1 MFYIIF
7 DFCMAAIML
16 LFGMGFYKSGGK
28 AADYLSG
35 YNMRSADE
43 RRKYD
48 EDAMCKAYGK
58 RMMYMSIPFLIGISI
73 DCRYPGIGCLIAW
86 GIWLVLFILLL
97 IERHKSTVYK
107 GLHRVGI

>member
-1 MFYIIF
+1 
-7 DFCMAAIML
+7 MAAIML
-16 LFGMGFYKSGGK
+16 LFGIWFYKSGGK

-48 EDAMCKAYGK
+48 EDAMCKK
-58 RMMYMSIPFLIGISI
+58 RMMYMSIPFLIGIAI

-86 GIWLVLFILLL
+86 GMWLVLFILLL
-97 IERHKSTVYK
+97 IERHK
-107 GLHRVGI
+107 REQ

>member
-16 LFGMGFYKSGGK
+16 LFGIWFYKSGGK

-58 RMMYMSIPFLIGISI
+58 RMMYMSIPFLIGN
-73 DCRYPGIGCLIAW
+73 
-86 GIWLVLFILLL
+86 WLSHRMGDVAC
-97 IERHKSTVYK
+97 SVYSAAY
-107 GLHRVGI
+107 

>member
-7 DFCMAAIML
+7 DFCMAVIML
-16 LFGMGFYKSGGK
+16 LFGIGFYKSGGK
-28 AADYLSG
+28 AADYLTG

-58 RMMYMSIPFLIGISI
+58 RMITDCMIILRTIEFLSILIN
-73 DCRYPGIGCLIAW
+73 
-86 GIWLVLFILLL
+86 LVG
-97 IERHKSTVYK
+97 STMDDT
-107 GLHRVGI
+107 I

>member
-1 MFYIIF
+1 
-7 DFCMAAIML
+7 ML
-16 LFGMGFYKSGGK
+16 LFGIWFYKYGGK

-58 RMMYMSIPFLIGISI
+58 RMMVMSLPFIVGIII
-73 DCRYPGIGCLIAW
+73 DIQYQGTGCLIAW
-86 GIWLVLFILLL
+86 MIWLIMFISLL
-97 IERHKSTVYK
+97 IDRHK
-107 GLHRVGI
+107 RER

>member
-1 MFYIIF
+1 
-7 DFCMAAIML
+7 ML
-16 LFGMGFYKSGGK
+16 LFGIWFYKSGGK

-58 RMMYMSIPFLIGISI
+58 RMMYMSIPFLIGIAM
-73 DCRYPGIGCLIAW
+73 DFRYPN
-86 GIWLVLFILLL
+86 WLSHRMGDVAC
-97 IERHKSTVYK
+97 SVYSAAY
-107 GLHRVGI
+107 

>member
-16 LFGMGFYKSGGK
+16 LFGIWFYKSGGK

-43 RRKYD
+43 CRKYD

-58 RMMYMSIPFLIGISI
+58 RMMYMSIPFLIGIAI
-73 DCRYPGIGCLIAW
+73 DFRYPGIGCLIAW
-86 GIWLVLFILLL
+86 GMWLVLFILLL
-97 IERHKSTVYK
+97 IDRHK
-107 GLHRVGI
+107 REQ

>member
-35 YNMRSADE
+35 Y
-43 RRKYD
+43 
-48 EDAMCKAYGK
+48 GK

-86 GIWLVLFILLL
+86 GMWLVLFILLL
-97 IERHKSTVYK
+97 IERHK
-107 GLHRVGI
+107 REQ

>member
-16 LFGMGFYKSGGK
+16 LFGIWFYKSGGK

-48 EDAMCKAYGK
+48 EDAIWKKNDVHVDPFSHWDCHRLPVSGNWLSHRMGDVACSVYSAAY
-58 RMMYMSIPFLIGISI
+58 
-73 DCRYPGIGCLIAW
+73 
-86 GIWLVLFILLL
+86 
-97 IERHKSTVYK
+97 
-107 GLHRVGI
+107 

>member
-1 MFYIIF
+1 MLYTWRLRHIFGAHPRISYIF

-16 LFGMGFYKSGGK
+16 LFGIWFYKSGGK

-58 RMMYMSIPFLIGISI
+58 RML
-73 DCRYPGIGCLIAW
+73 
-86 GIWLVLFILLL
+86 
-97 IERHKSTVYK
+97 
-107 GLHRVGI
+107 

>member
-16 LFGMGFYKSGGK
+16 LFGIWFYKSGGK
-28 AADYLSG
+28 A
-35 YNMRSADE
+35 ADE

-58 RMMYMSIPFLIGISI
+58 RMMYMSIPFLIGISL
-73 DCRYPGIGCLIAW
+73 DFRYPGIGCLIAW
-86 GIWLVLFILLL
+86 GMWLVLFILLL
-97 IERHKSTVYK
+97 IERHK
-107 GLHRVGI
+107 REQ

>member
-1 MFYIIF
+1 MFYVIF

-28 AADYLSG
+28 AADYLTG

-48 EDAMCKAYGK
+48 ENAMCKAYGK
-58 RMMYMSIPFLIGISI
+58 RMMYMSIPFLIGTAI
-73 DCRYPGIGCLIAW
+73 DFLYPGIGCLIAW
-86 GIWLVLFILLL
+86 GIWLILFILLL
-97 IERHKSTVYK
+97 IDRHK
-107 GLHRVGI
+107 RER